1 MTSKIVRS
9 KKYKIVSVAFERYKS
24 YDFVTDKNLDE
35 YLESEEIDIPGY
47 DKATFVG
54 TREGT
59 LKYDVFY
66 PHFYFTHYDKT
77 VDGVDIEP
85 DSYVVNDKTEAF
97 EEQRRADYKRYKF
110 LKDFCK
116 KAEKNY
122 GSETTKKEVFD
133 LFFFSFYIA
142 LVSQKVRKS
151 PIFRKNTCLKESIE
165 KVPKT
170 LGVLSISSD
179 RYITKVSEKAPGSSS
194 QHQKYVKFA

>member
-1 MTSKIVRS
+1 MLQIFIVFFFRMTSKTVRS

-35 YLESEEIDIPGY
+35 YLESEEIDIPVY

-66 PHFYFTHYDKT
+66 PHFYFTHYYKT

-116 KAEKNY
+116 KAEKIMVRRLL
-122 GSETTKKEVFD
+122 KKRF
-133 LFFFSFYIA
+133 LTSFSFHFI
-142 LVSQKVRKS
+142 
-151 PIFRKNTCLKESIE
+151 
-165 KVPKT
+165 
-170 LGVLSISSD
+170 
-179 RYITKVSEKAPGSSS
+179 
-194 QHQKYVKFA
+194 

>member
-1 MTSKIVRS
+1 MTSKTVRS
-9 KKYKIVSVAFERYKS
+9 KKYKIVSVDFERYKS
-24 YDFVTDKNLDE
+24 YDFVTDKYLDE
-35 YLESEEIDIPGY
+35 YLEGEEIDIPGY

-66 PHFYFTHYDKT
+66 PHFYFTHYYKT
-77 VDGVDIEP
+77 VGGVDIEP

-142 LVSQKVRKS
+142 LVSQKVRKT
-151 PIFRKNTCLKESIE
+151 PIFRKDNFLKESILE
-165 KVPKT
+165 TPKS
-170 LGVLSISSD
+170 LVAIGFSSD
-179 RYITKVSEKAPGSSS
+179 RYVKKLSEKRPGSSS
-194 QHQKYVKFA
+194 QHLKCVIFV